1 MDELM
6 ETFRKPSSSFG
17 AHTDRNSAG
26 STPQLAQ
33 LAEASE
39 RSLHPVALLSPDGTL
54 LRANPPALARLT
66 EDWQTLRGVSFWKA
80 PWWST
85 SVDLSD
91 RIRIAVNAC
100 AQGEHVY
107 ADLPVDNTNGA
118 RRVVDFGI
126 RPVRDEAGGISV
138 LVAEW
143 TDVSELEATKRA
155 LYEASRKLDIAS
167 AARYG
172 ILATMSHEIRTP
184 INAILGYTELL
195 EIELAGPVTDQQR
208 AFIGRIKMSTR
219 HLLGI
224 VEEILDVAKV
234 ESGSMV
240 VERKSMLT
248 LDAVDS
254 AIGLVAPQAAA
265 HGIVLTQRYELAADV
280 CYVGDET
287 RVRQILV
294 NLLSNALKA
303 SQPGQEVVVS
313 WGRNSVGSEKDVRDR
328 AWIKVSDNG
337 TGVAPDRLEDI
348 FQPFVQIDNSY
359 TRSNGG
365 TGLGLTL
372 SRRLAR
378 LMGGDLTVV
387 SEPGR
392 GSAFTVLLPAWEEQ
406 SISAAAGGVP
416 DALPAH
422 VRIEAARGG
431 DLDEGMYI
439 VANHLKAHV
448 TAIAAKYAS
457 ALRRD
462 PLCQKREHASWE
474 LEDHA
479 APLLGTFAQTLVLIA
494 ASRGHLSLRDSSEI
508 QHTISE
514 RHGEQRARLEWSA
527 AAMRRE
533 TILLWEALE
542 EEVSRAPASR
552 SAIDRTLEIL
562 RGLVAQSARVAKAC
576 YRLNTSGA

>member
-1 MDELM
+1 MEVLM
-6 ETFRKPSSSFG
+6 GTFRPLLSSSS
-17 AHTDRNSAG
+17 ARIDESAAG
-26 STPQLAQ
+26 SSQVEQ

-39 RSLHPVALLSPDGTL
+39 RSLHPVALLAPDGTL
-54 LRANPPALARLT
+54 LRANPPALANLST
-66 EDWQTLRGVSFWKA
+66 DWQMLRGVSFWEA

-85 SVDLSD
+85 SIELSD
-91 RIRIAVNAC
+91 RVRFAVDAC
-100 AQGEHVY
+100 AQGRHVY
-107 ADLPVDNTNGA
+107 ADLPIDSTDGA
-118 RRVVDFGI
+118 RRVVDLGV
-126 RPVRDEAGGISV
+126 RPVRDEAGGIAV

-143 TDVSELEATKRA
+143 TDVTELEATKRA

-195 EIELAGPVTDQQR
+195 EIELAGPVTPQQR
-208 AFIGRIKMSTR
+208 TFISRIKMSTH

-240 VERKSMLT
+240 VERKSLRT
-248 LDAVDS
+248 GDVVDS
-254 AIGLVAPQAAA
+254 AIGLITPQAAA
-265 HGIVLTQRYELAADV
+265 HGIIITQRAELAADV

-294 NLLSNALKA
+294 NLLTNALKA
-303 SQPGQEVVVS
+303 CRAGQEVVVS
-313 WGRNSVGSEKDVRDR
+313 WGRNSIGAERDVRDQ

-337 TGVAPDRLEDI
+337 TGVAADRLEDI
-348 FQPFVQIDNSY
+348 FQPIVQIENSY

-387 SEPGR
+387 SEPGY
-392 GSAFTVLLPAWEEQ
+392 GSAFTVLLPAWEEETLTSGFGQ
-406 SISAAAGGVP
+406 VDS
-416 DALPAH
+416 LPAH
-422 VRIEAARGG
+422 VRAEAASGG
-431 DLDEGMYI
+431 DLDDGLYI
-439 VANHLKAHV
+439 VADHLGRHTGQV
-448 TAIAAKYAS
+448 VAKYAG
-457 ALRRD
+457 ALRRE
-462 PLCQKREHASWE
+462 PLCQAREHARWE

-479 APLLGTFAQTLVLIA
+479 APLLGTFAHTLVLIA
-494 ASRGHLSLRDSSEI
+494 ASRGHASLRDSSEI
-508 QHTISE
+508 QRTISE

-533 TILLWEALE
+533 TILFWEALE
-542 EEVSRAPASR
+542 EEVNRAPASR
-552 SAIDRTLEIL
+552 GAVERALEIL
-562 RGLVAQSARVAKAC
+562 RGLVAQSARVAKG
-576 YRLNTSGA
+576 YYQLNTSSG